1 MKAAANNISQIIVD
15 PPAPHSKKQALIM
28 QAFLMPNLRD
38 IFIACGTKYGKT
50 QAASTALITAG
61 IDRPGTK
68 WRWVAPIYEQAKV
81 GMEDYFPKILPPAP
95 HVDFKPGNMLIAV
108 PQIGTTFEFWHAK
121 NPMSL
126 EGKAVHGYVIDE
138 AAKCPEQT
146 YFSARTTTTVT
157 KGSIMAISTPL
168 GKNWFYQHAMN
179 CRDAMDWAINHGKVP
194 DKLFLTAPTT
204 ENPFVPKESIEYA
217 RQSMPERLFRQYY
230 LAEFLD
236 EGSVFV
242 GTRDCFYH
250 ADLDSLR
257 PGPRQRWLHHNA
269 KEMRVV
275 IGVDWAKS
283 VDYTVFIAIEVETRR
298 VVGFERF
305 HRVPYTE
312 AIRRLVLFS
321 REFHDIDI
329 INHDRTG
336 VGSAIDDQLQYTSLP
351 CKGVL
356 FTNNSKSEMVTQLIT
371 SVEQQRIRFPRW
383 PELISEFDAYE
394 SNLSP
399 SGLITYSAPAG
410 KHDDIV
416 SATMLAHAAL
426 LKYGDRTYDVRF
438 LDDLAS
444 LADPKAAKPPKD
456 SIESFYAALTD
467 DDDDQDDHED

>member
-1 MKAAANNISQIIVD
+1 MKAQSNNVGEIIID

-28 QAFLMPNLRD
+28 QAFLMPDLRD

-61 IDRPGTK
+61 INRPGSK

-157 KGSIMAISTPL
+157 KGPIMAISTPL
-168 GKNWFYQHAMN
+168 GKNWFYHQAMN
-179 CRDAMDWAINHGKVP
+179 CRDSMEWALSRGKIP
-194 DKLFLTAPTT
+194 DKLFLTAPTE
-204 ENPFVPKESIEYA
+204 ENPFVPRESIERA
-217 RQSMPERLFRQYY
+217 RRELPERLFRQYY
-230 LAEFLD
+230 GASFID

-242 GTRDCFYH
+242 GTRDCLYPTT
-250 ADLDSLR
+250 LSGIE
-257 PGPRQRWLHHNA
+257 PGPRQRWIHKDA
-269 KEMRVV
+269 KSMRVV
-275 IGVDWAKS
+275 IGADWAKS
-283 VDYTVFIAIEVETRR
+283 VDYTVFIAIELETRR
-298 VVGFERF
+298 VVGFQRF

-321 REFHDIDI
+321 KEFEEVDI
-329 INHDRTG
+329 INHDKTG
-336 VGSAIDDQLQYTSLP
+336 VGSAIDDQLNYTGLSYA
-351 CKGVL
+351 GII
-356 FTNNSKSEMVTQLIT
+356 FSNSSKAEMVAQLIT
-371 SVEQQRIRFPRW
+371 SIEQKRIFFPRW
-383 PELISEFDAYE
+383 PELLSEFDSYE
-394 SNLSP
+394 SSMSA
-399 SGLITYSAPAG
+399 SGLISYSAPDG

-426 LKYGDRTYDVRF
+426 LKYGERTYDVRF
-438 LDDLAS
+438 LEDLTT
-444 LADPKAAKPPKD
+444 LADSKTKMPKD
-456 SIESFYAALTD
+456 SIEAFYASMI
-467 DDDDQDDHED
+467 DDDDQLEE